1 MMFQIILNITAPE
14 FDKLTAENFE
24 ARLKQVDLVS
34 KTDFDKKLTSFN
46 KQITSNETKN
56 LKFQEQ
62 KQANKESKQKTNKF
76 FLSWDLF
83 YK

>member
-34 KTDFDKKLTSFN
+34 KTDFDKKLTSLIN
-46 KQITSNETKN
+46 KLLQM
-56 LKFQEQ
+56 
-62 KQANKESKQKTNKF
+62 KQKI
-76 FLSWDLF
+76 
-83 YK
+83 

>member
-1 MMFQIILNITAPE
+1 MMFQIILNITTPE

-46 KQITSNETKN
+46 KQITSNETKK
-56 LKFQEQ
+56 LKVQKQ

>member
-1 MMFQIILNITAPE
+1 MMFQIILNITTPE

-56 LKFQEQ
+56 LKVQKQ

>member
-1 MMFQIILNITAPE
+1 MMFQIILNITAQE

-56 LKFQEQ
+56 LKVQKQ
-62 KQANKESKQKTNKF
+62 KQANKESKQKVYKF
-76 FLSWDLF
+76 FLSWNLF